1 MNEGTR
7 GSAAGWRR
15 RFLALIGASALA
27 LAISLAASAGRASAV
42 VPEKTDIMFI
52 FDTSGSME
60 GVLEEAK
67 EEIKTLIANTKA
79 SLPNVEFGIANVED
93 IPGYYNGGTPETKTE
108 KEYEEDIEK
117 PWHLWQPLTAEEPK
131 VEEAINE
138 LSVKLPKEE
147 GEEVKEEVAHAG
159 GDLPEAYGRALW
171 ETATNSLIGWRPGAR
186 HEIVLIADNV
196 PHTPN
201 VNEGIPSE
209 FQFTEPFNDG
219 EEAWPNTGEE
229 LPGKWGIPGTIWKEG
244 ESLEFHKTL
253 QRLDAE
259 EKPLAMVN
267 YFHTDE
273 SETSNYIHYWE
284 YWAAATGGQAIVAEE
299 GAKSLDSKLEEI
311 IKESAEGVPP
321 CAPGYERTPTT
332 PCLKKKPPAP
342 APPPP
347 PPPPVP
353 NSGFTIQST
362 TENSGGTVT
371 ITLLP
376 LQSGN
381 ATLAMTIPTASIA
394 STSAVDAKAKKCK
407 KGLVKIKGK
416 CLPPTTAAGTISA
429 SGTAGVPLTLTVYL
443 LSKIK
448 ALLKKGKTIHLT
460 ATLTYT
466 SALGG
471 TPTVLSDPVTFKGKR
486 AHRHK

>member
-1 MNEGTR
+1 MAAMGRKHTVEPCGRPRPTR
-7 GSAAGWRR
+7 RST
-15 RFLALIGASALA
+15 GA
-27 LAISLAASAGRASAV
+27 
-42 VPEKTDIMFI
+42 
-52 FDTSGSME
+52 
-60 GVLEEAK
+60 
-67 EEIKTLIANTKA
+67 
-79 SLPNVEFGIANVED
+79 
-93 IPGYYNGGTPETKTE
+93 
-108 KEYEEDIEK
+108 
-117 PWHLWQPLTAEEPK
+117 
-131 VEEAINE
+131 
-138 LSVKLPKEE
+138 
-147 GEEVKEEVAHAG
+147 
-159 GDLPEAYGRALW
+159 
-171 ETATNSLIGWRPGAR
+171 PGAR
-186 HEIVLIADNV
+186 HEIILIADNI

-209 FQFTEPFNDG
+209 FWLANPFD
-219 EEAWPNTGEE
+219 TGEE
-229 LPGKWGIPGTIWKEG
+229 SPGKFGIPETQWKEG

-259 EKPLAMVN
+259 EKPLAMVD
-267 YFHTDE
+267 YFHTEE
-273 SETSNYIHYWE
+273 SEESNYIHYWE
-284 YWAAATGGQAIVAEE
+284 YWAADTGGQAIVADE

-311 IKESAEGVPP
+311 IKESAEGIPP
-321 CAPGYERTPTT
+321 CAPGDERTATT
-332 PCLKKKPPAP
+332 PCLKKPPAP
-342 APPPP
+342 APAPP

-376 LQSGN
+376 LQSGE
-381 ATLAMTIPTASIA
+381 ASVAMTVPTASIA

>member
-1 MNEGTR
+1 MMNEGTR
-7 GSAAGWRR
+7 GSTAGWRR
-15 RFLALIGASALA
+15 RFLALIGASTLA
-27 LAISLAASAGRASAV
+27 LAISLAASAARASAV
-42 VPEKTDIMFI
+42 APEKTDIMFI
-52 FDTSGSME
+52 FDTSGSMG
-60 GVLEEAK
+60 GVLQEAK
-67 EEIKTLIANTKA
+67 EEIETLVTNTET
-79 SLPNVEFGIANVED
+79 SLPNAEFGVASVED
-93 IPGYYNGGTPETKTE
+93 IPGYFNGVLMETKSE
-108 KEYEEDIEK
+108 KEYEEDNEK
-117 PWHLWQPLTAEEPK
+117 PWALWQPLTAEEPK
-131 VEEAINE
+131 VEEAINK
-138 LSVKLPKEE
+138 LSED
-147 GEEVKEEVAHAG
+147 EVAHYG
-159 GDLPEAYGRALW
+159 GDGPETYGRALW
-171 ETATNSLIGWRPGAR
+171 ETATNPLVGWRASAR

-219 EEAWPNTGEE
+219 EEAWPDTGEE

-259 EKPLAMVN
+259 GKPLAMVD
-267 YFHTDE
+267 YYHTLLGE
-273 SETSNYIHYWE
+273 SETSNYVHYWE

-299 GAKSLDSKLEEI
+299 GAKSLDAKLGEI

-321 CAPGYERTPTT
+321 CAPGYERTATT

-342 APPPP
+342 APAPPP
-347 PPPPVP
+347 PPPAP
-353 NSGFTIQST
+353 NSGFTVQSI
-362 TENSGGTVT
+362 TENANGTVT

-376 LQSGN
+376 VQSGE
-381 ATLAMTIPTASIA
+381 ASVAMTVPTASIA